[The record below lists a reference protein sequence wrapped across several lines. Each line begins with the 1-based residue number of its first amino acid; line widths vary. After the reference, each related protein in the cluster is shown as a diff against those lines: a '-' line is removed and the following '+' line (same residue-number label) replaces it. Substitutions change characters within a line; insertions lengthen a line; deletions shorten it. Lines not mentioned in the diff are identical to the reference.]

1 MKFLS
6 LFTGALLLFAM
17 TASAQRQGGQGSAPE
32 QTPSQTPSQV
42 EPPATT
48 APAPAPTASSSK
60 TISGTVE
67 SLTEGKSMK
76 VRTAEGKVKSVN
88 LRDAAVDPGVKVGS
102 AVKVSQSRDVNGKGS
117 GAGGK
122 ARLTPAS
129 GASEEALRRRW
140 RRRFEPELPA

>member
-117 GAGGK
+117 V
-122 ARLTPAS
+122 TV
-129 GASEEALRRRW
+129 
-140 RRRFEPELPA
+140 ELEQAEKHD